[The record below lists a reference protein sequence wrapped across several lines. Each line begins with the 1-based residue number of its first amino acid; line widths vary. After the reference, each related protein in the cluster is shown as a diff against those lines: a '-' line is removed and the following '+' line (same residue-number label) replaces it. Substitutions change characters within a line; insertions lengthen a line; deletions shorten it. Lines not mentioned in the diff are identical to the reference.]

1 MALNENVYNRLEEL
15 GDSDFEIAEHQP
27 DITGWEIIDSVGEYI
42 GDVDDLIFNRASR
55 KVRYIVT
62 SLNDGADPDSRKVLI
77 PIGLVTL
84 HEKDDEVIINTAV
97 SDNLGLLPA
106 YEKGKITPAQELQ
119 VRNILSDTEFIEDDT
134 IIYEDHPEDFYT
146 HEHFDDKGF
155 LHRSSTRSG
164 DNKEDV

>member
-1 MALNENVYNRLEEL
+1 MTPNENIYNRLEEL
-15 GDSDFEIAEHQP
+15 DGSDFEIAAHQP
-27 DITGWEIIDSVGEYI
+27 DITGWEIIDTAGEYI

-62 SLNDGADPDSRKVLI
+62 SLNDGTDPDSRKVLI

-84 HEKDDEVIINTAV
+84 HEKDDEVIITAAV

-119 VRNILSDTEFIEDDT
+119 VRNILSDTESIEDDT
-134 IIYEDHPEDFYT
+134 IIYEQHSEDFYT
-146 HEHFDDKGF
+146 HEHFNDKGF
-155 LHRSSTRSG
+155 LRR
-164 DNKEDV
+164 